1 MKIKIN
7 AQNLIDEQKK
17 SQERCIEL
25 IGKGTFKTIDLEK
38 LIEKLKNI
46 NEFLKN
52 ICMSSTTVN
61 TKSCGGSTTKSKV
74 PTITQSK
81 LFIDNE
87 NIMNSLIMQIDIA
100 KVNNLEF
107 ITDFSFSDDQILNYG
122 LQKNIIRI

>member
-1 MKIKIN
+1 MKIKID

-25 IGKGTFKTIDLEK
+25 ISKGTFKTIDLEK